1 VIPEMNHNELVG
13 WKVLREPMREMQV
26 FILRDKDDHKRVQ
39 IRMEF
44 TKQVLGE
51 HTSRVTEVWSEG
63 SSLLARMFSL
73 VSLGDWMSFYLAM
86 LHGIDPT
93 PVTVID
99 RLKQELA
106 GA

>member
-1 VIPEMNHNELVG
+1 MVAETLCINGARHV
-13 WKVLREPMREMQV
+13 RY
-26 FILRDKDDHKRVQ
+26 
-39 IRMEF
+39 
-44 TKQVLGE
+44 
-51 HTSRVTEVWSEG
+51 TSRITEVWSEG
-63 SSLLARMFSL
+63 SSLRARIFSL